1 MGKQVQILE
10 MGPFWETWNDSNVL
24 MCMLI
29 LSHLISGFYKL
40 VENIACFKEENRK
53 RQGERVKE

>member
-29 LSHLISGFYKL
+29 LSHLISGFYKF

-53 RQGERVKE
+53 TR